1 MSKKQS
7 NPLADKLWKLTED
20 KEVTTTPSFMDTLA
34 PLLAM
39 LYFSGAL
46 GGKGTEEVGVTPLT
60 SGGMGISRPSGA
72 GSFQPNNAWLG
83 KNMPAMTPEMI
94 MQMLTGSGFGA
105 NLGASLSGLGGL
117 F

>member
-7 NPLADKLWKLTED
+7 NPLADKLWNLTED
-20 KEVTTTPSFMDTLA
+20 KKVTSTPSFMDTLA

-60 SGGMGISRPSGA
+60 AGGSGIQRPGG

-94 MQMLTGSGFGA
+94 MQMLSGSG
-105 NLGASLSGLGGL
+105 LGASLAGLGG
-117 F
+117 FGF